1 MPKPSEIREIALS
14 NTRFL
19 SPPTVPPVGG
29 AMLSSNQTPTLP
41 PPPVFSSYQEQ
52 GPTCRYPESPM
63 GFDYISHMLSR
74 LLTSSPTL
82 NA

>member
-29 AMLSSNQTPTLP
+29 AMLPSNQTQDFTTAAGFQLRSGTGANLP
-41 PPPVFSSYQEQ
+41 
-52 GPTCRYPESPM
+52 
-63 GFDYISHMLSR
+63 LS
-74 LLTSSPTL
+74 
-82 NA
+82 